1 MKTEKQIMELLW
13 DLFNKMMWLNQNSLK
28 RELSGYKPSEIH
40 CLDYIGTHAEP
51 NATQLADAFFKTHE
65 KLHHGFDER
74 DRPVFEQLSEKE
86 MDAILCFAKAYNEHL
101 DDEILKMGLDRKSA
115 GIDKL

>member
-1 MKTEKQIMELLW
+1 MPKNTIPLSTAFYMTRGAISKLTKKLIDKGLLDSYQKPGNKKEIYFRLTETGMDI
-13 DLFNKMMWLNQNSLK
+13 
-28 RELSGYKPSEIH
+28 
-40 CLDYIGTHAEP
+40 
-51 NATQLADAFFKTHE
+51 FKTHE